1 MSYFTDSNNFSNSSS
16 SLTTTLGVVFKKG
29 KARLQHTE
37 LFFYL
42 LAKAVEEIVND
53 PSPDSFYKMAI
64 QEVFGQLRLVF
75 VEATTGGSALNQ
87 LRAAFAQAA
96 QLQALGGL
104 DIRLSSFDENLNITN
119 AVFFGGSGE
128 DTISALAVDTQ
139 GAAYVI
145 GRTRST
151 DLPTVN
157 PIQAAHSG
165 GDAYDG
171 FLAVFHPVTLQPVFA
186 TYLGGTNVEFLN
198 GITVDLLGNIYIVG
212 ETWGNFPTP
221 TANAIQ
227 NQLRG
232 RTDAFLIKI
241 SPVTIP
247 PILRLFL
254 PLIQSENVPIS
265 P

>member
-1 MSYFTDSNNFSNSSS
+1 M
-16 SLTTTLGVVFKKG
+16 K
-29 KARLQHTE
+29 
-37 LFFYL
+37 
-42 LAKAVEEIVND
+42 
-53 PSPDSFYKMAI
+53 
-64 QEVFGQLRLVF
+64 
-75 VEATTGGSALNQ
+75 
-87 LRAAFAQAA
+87 
-96 QLQALGGL
+96 
-104 DIRLSSFDENLNITN
+104 RLSAHWRLTANG
-119 AVFFGGSGE
+119 AVY
-128 DTISALAVDTQ
+128 I
-139 GAAYVI
+139 I

-171 FLAVFHPVTLQPVFA
+171 FLAVFHPLTLQPVFA

-198 GITVDLLGNIYIVG
+198 GITVDALGNIYIVG

-221 TANAIQ
+221 TPNAIQ
-227 NQLRG
+227 NQLSG
-232 RTDAFLIKI
+232 RTDAFLVKI

-254 PLIQSENVPIS
+254 PLIQRENVPIS